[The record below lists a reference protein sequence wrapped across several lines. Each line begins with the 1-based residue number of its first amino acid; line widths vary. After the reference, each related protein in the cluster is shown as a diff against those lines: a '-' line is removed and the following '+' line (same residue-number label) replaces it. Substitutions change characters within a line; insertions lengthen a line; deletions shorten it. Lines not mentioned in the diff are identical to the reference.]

1 MDGIPLFSAFH
12 YLFSKL
18 SVDANK
24 MLSFRVDK
32 KWYYMWIMWYH
43 QHILLAGWYEPV
55 WHYNHTWQRQ
65 QQTKQNKKTKTKDK
79 TKQNKTKKQHNYGYT
94 KGSYNF
100 TWIKKWAQKGAL
112 CYHFYF
118 IWRDENSRV
127 HSKIHINAGKAAII
141 SNTIWIAAFRQ
152 QARKGFQT
160 LSSPWDPW
168 TNFNFFPISWRL
180 FFITNGTLSDQ
191 VEFNQ

>member
-1 MDGIPLFSAFH
+1 MIL
-12 YLFSKL
+12 Y
-18 SVDANK
+18 VDHVVPSTHFTCRVIWASMTLQPHLTKTTTNK
-24 MLSFRVDK
+24 
-32 KWYYMWIMWYH
+32 
-43 QHILLAGWYEPV
+43 
-55 WHYNHTWQRQ
+55 
-65 QQTKQNKKTKTKDK
+65 TKQNQTKKQKQKTKQ

-160 LSSPWDPW
+160 LSSPWDLW

-180 FFITNGTLSDQ
+180 FFYH
-191 VEFNQ
+191 